1 MHPLKATTPTPTG
14 WWSKLARRVKPE
26 RVVNIC
32 FVVVLF
38 FSTLLTWRETIV
50 LEDAYISSQRN
61 NLKNVAN
68 DMDAQLQFNTDRLL
82 FFRNGMQSALQVPL
96 AFEVL
101 RTAEQQFERQ
111 RAQSDWQISLN
122 NNRTLPLNGVSD
134 AFVEH
139 TNLLSRD
146 NPLLGNEFMAPL
158 NWATCCVYPR

>member
-1 MHPLKATTPTPTG
+1 
-14 WWSKLARRVKPE
+14 
-26 RVVNIC
+26 
-32 FVVVLF
+32 
-38 FSTLLTWRETIV
+38 
-50 LEDAYISSQRN
+50 
-61 NLKNVAN
+61 
-68 DMDAQLQFNTDRLL
+68 MDAQLQFNTDRLL

-146 NPLLGNEFMAPL
+146 NPLLGNEFMATIEL
-158 NWATCCVYPR
+158 GYLLRLSAMTRQHLARFETHMLYVSRAGFYLSTDATQQDSITEYYYRLATSPWFIQSG